1 MCNVNADRKSASPQK
16 RHRGGF
22 LEWGGKGVREE
33 ALTLTLPGKGVEV
46 DEEGGWKIK

>member
-16 RHRGGF
+16 RHCGGF
-22 LEWGGKGVREE
+22 LEWGGKGVGE